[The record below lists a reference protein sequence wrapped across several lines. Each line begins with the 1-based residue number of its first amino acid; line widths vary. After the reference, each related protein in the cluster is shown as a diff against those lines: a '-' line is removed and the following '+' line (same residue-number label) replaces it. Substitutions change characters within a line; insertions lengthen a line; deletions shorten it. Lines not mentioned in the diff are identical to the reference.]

1 VRCSVAARDEG
12 RDSPELQAL
21 VRRQLP
27 AITQRLSETL
37 EKLQRPTEAAEKYVT
52 ARAWWEALVRQYRGE
67 GVEFEARA
75 LKDGA
80 RIPQALFSSVAD
92 NLLRNA
98 IAKRAKDGA
107 TRIRVT
113 LEGESGMALRVCD
126 TGRAVAAELAVI
138 LLRAPVSLLAG
149 LGIGLY
155 QSARQA
161 EAAGYTLELETNRDG
176 DVCFALRAQ

>member
-1 VRCSVAARDEG
+1 VM
-12 RDSPELQAL
+12 
-21 VRRQLP
+21 
-27 AITQRLSETL
+27 
-37 EKLQRPTEAAEKYVT
+37 
-52 ARAWWEALVRQYRGE
+52 
-67 GVEFEARA
+67 
-75 LKDGA
+75 
-80 RIPQALFSSVAD
+80 
-92 NLLRNA
+92 
-98 IAKRAKDGA
+98 
-107 TRIRVT
+107 